1 MKNRTL
7 LCAGLAILLVLS
19 LLTGC
24 SKPASS
30 KGDAIYDNNAGE
42 KFDSLVGEESAG
54 AGNSAVTQQ
63 KKIRKMQLQAE
74 TEDLDALLKHVEER
88 LNTLGGY
95 VEQKEVYRGSAY
107 AQKVSRNATLT
118 LRVPA
123 ERADDLV
130 EDVGEVSNITSSSEQ
145 VDDVT
150 LQYVAT
156 SSRITALE
164 TEQTRLLEL
173 LAKAKDMNDLLLIE
187 SRLTE
192 VRAELEQVKSQLK
205 VYDNLV
211 DYATIKLSIREV
223 REYTPTQEKTFWQ
236 RIGSGLSENFKN
248 VGSGLMDFLV
258 FLITA
263 IPYFLIIAVV
273 VTVFVLAIKARKK
286 RKKKE

>member
-1 MKNRTL
+1 MKRRL
-7 LCAGLAILLVLS
+7 FCIGLALLLAIA
-19 LLTGC
+19 LLAGC
-24 SKPASS
+24 AKSAENRYESPSA
-30 KGDAIYDNNAGE
+30 GD

-54 AGNSAVTQQ
+54 SGNSAVTQQ

-74 TEDLDALLKHVEER
+74 TEDMDALLKHVEER
-88 LNTLGGY
+88 LSTLGGY

-107 AQKVSRNATLT
+107 AKNVFRNATLT

-123 ERADDLV
+123 EKADKLV

-156 SSRITALE
+156 ASRITALE

-211 DYATIKLSIREV
+211 DYATVKLSVREV
-223 REYTPTQEKTFWQ
+223 REYTSTEEKTVWQ
-236 RIGSGLSENFKN
+236 RIGSGLAENFKD
-248 VGSGLMDFLV
+248 VGKGLENFLV
-258 FLITA
+258 FMITA

-273 VTVFVLAIKARKK
+273 VTVIVLACKAGKK
-286 RKKKE
+286 RKKKASGQ

>member
-1 MKNRTL
+1 MKKRLSCTVL
-7 LCAGLAILLVLS
+7 VILLVIA
-19 LLTGC
+19 LLAGC
-24 SKPASS
+24 AKSAGNRYESPSA
-30 KGDAIYDNNAGE
+30 GNA
-42 KFDSLVGEESAG
+42 FDSLVGGESAG
-54 AGNSAVTQQ
+54 SDKSAVTQQ

-74 TEDLDALLKHVEER
+74 TEDMDAFLKHVEER
-88 LNTLGGY
+88 LSTLGGY

-107 AQKVSRNATLT
+107 AQNVSRNATLT

-123 ERADDLV
+123 GKADELV

-156 SSRITALE
+156 ASRITALE

-173 LAKAKDMNDLLLIE
+173 LAMAKDMNDLLLIE

-211 DYATIKLSIREV
+211 DYATVKLSVREV
-223 REYTPTQEKTFWQ
+223 REYTPTEEKTVWQ
-236 RIGSGLSENFKN
+236 RIGSGLVENFKD
-248 VGSGLMDFLV
+248 VGKGLENFLV
-258 FLITA
+258 FMITA

-273 VTVFVLAIKARKK
+273 VTVIVLVCKAGRK
-286 RKKKE
+286 RKKKASDQ